1 MEDLFEAEERAEAR
15 GVDETLASPG
25 KLHLTF
31 VGGEFGWD
39 PGAFPVH
46 FSADAIPWAAG
57 EMIKIKSDGKDV
69 PPFVIAAPSPKTLD
83 AGFDGPMLDQTMK
96 RSEPLS
102 VQWPPVAGLVVVT
115 IEQNARMDRP
125 RTTITCT
132 YQGTA
137 GVAQINTDSLAKLSV
152 TPSSYSDTDV
162 RAWLADKQTVTAGDY
177 AVELRTVRNYSDQV
191 KRYRV
196 Q

>member
-1 MEDLFEAEERAEAR
+1 MPAWRSSAISPSEPSKQRASRRPE
-15 GVDETLASPG
+15 
-25 KLHLTF
+25 
-31 VGGEFGWD
+31 
-39 PGAFPVH
+39 
-46 FSADAIPWAAG
+46 G

-83 AGFDGPMLDQTMK
+83 AGFDGPLLDQTKK

-102 VQWPPVAGLVVVT
+102 VQWPPVPGLVVVT

-132 YQGTA
+132 YQGNA
-137 GVAQINTDSLAKLSV
+137 GVAQINTDSLAKLAV
-152 TPSSYSDTDV
+152 TPSAYSDTDV

-177 AVELRTVRNYSDQV
+177 AVELRTL
-191 KRYRV
+191 
-196 Q
+196 